1 VNKLTCTC
9 RYPDQSQ
16 RYENTNEVQEAE
28 QLFEIWYMGQLHK
41 STREVQV
48 QKYRSTEVTD
58 TAIRVAFLS
67 HSYSQVR
74 PAETGVS
81 QLSFSSNTVL
91 PTPHAVVGCEG
102 NSDNQICKGSK
113 TSGAK
118 TSSSPELSQL
128 DKSTSKVQE
137 AEQLFEKRNTGQLH
151 KISREV
157 QEQVQK
163 RLIQP

>member
-1 VNKLTCTC
+1 MHF
-9 RYPDQSQ
+9 Y
-16 RYENTNEVQEAE
+16 
-28 QLFEIWYMGQLHK
+28 
-41 STREVQV
+41 
-48 QKYRSTEVTD
+48 
-58 TAIRVAFLS
+58 S

-74 PAETGVS
+74 PAEIGVS

-118 TSSSPELSQL
+118 TSSSPDLSQL

-137 AEQLFEKRNTGQLH
+137 AEQLFEKWNTGQLH